1 MRVRNKRKDFWGVK
15 GRGQPEA
22 LPRSLDGGG
31 SGVGGAQGLLPCSQK
46 GEAITSET
54 DQTCGSVT
62 LAEAKRQKCQEA
74 MEPEAADGVSP
85 WSGHSQPSGSLQ
97 GGKGRGRLV

>member
-31 SGVGGAQGLLPCSQK
+31 GVQGLLPCSQK

-74 MEPEAADGVSP
+74 MD
-85 WSGHSQPSGSLQ
+85 
-97 GGKGRGRLV
+97 